1 MSSLIENSLFTGNVI
16 NGFPCFQTMREA
28 LKTWNMTVQYWL
40 AANIYRRLSG
50 KASRAVRTLA
60 VMAASSAWHGVYSGY
75 YLSLCSVA
83 FVLPVED
90 LFDKVLRRKLVES
103 SFGKLT
109 LAFDWIGWFVR
120 FQWFSYLGMGF
131 RLLRIDTTLKFWS
144 SIYFIGHLSLPAFYL
159 VGLFVLKPL
168 TRLLFKAEKRQHQ
181 E

>member
-1 MSSLIENSLFTGNVI
+1 
-16 NGFPCFQTMREA
+16 MREA

-90 LFDKVLRRKLVES
+90 LFDKILRRKFVEHE
-103 SFGKLT
+103 FKGMT
-109 LAFDWIGWFVR
+109 RAFDWIGWFVR

-131 RLLRIDTTLKFWS
+131 RLLRIDTTIRFWS
-144 SIYFIGHLSLPAFYL
+144 SVYYIGHISLPLFYAI
-159 VGLFVLKPL
+159 GLFVFKPVTKL
-168 TRLLFKAEKRQHQ
+168 IFRQPNPHQ
-181 E
+181 D

>member
-1 MSSLIENSLFTGNVI
+1 
-16 NGFPCFQTMREA
+16 MREA

-90 LFDKVLRRKLVES
+90 LFDKILRRKLVENN
-103 SFGKLT
+103 FGKLT
-109 LAFDWIGWFVR
+109 SVFDWIGWFVR

-159 VGLFVLKPL
+159 VGLFIFKPL
-168 TRLLFKAEKRQHQ
+168 NRFLFKAEKLHHQ